1 MGWLT
6 CVCDLQC
13 SPAPVRGA
21 GTGVASFLNRFTGL
35 IAPILAANIPGDG
48 ASAPI
53 YLSGALIFAAFVG
66 IVLIPIETRGRQR
79 L

>member
-1 MGWLT
+1 M
-6 CVCDLQC
+6 CVSHC

-35 IAPILAANIPGDG
+35 LAPILAANIPGDG
-48 ASAPI
+48 ASTPI
-53 YLSGALIFAAFVG
+53 YLSGVLIFAAFVG